1 MTRELIS
8 RFRPARFHGC
18 ICLLT
23 LIYLCGGCGRTPK
36 QLEIK
41 NVCLQAPGSLVKV
54 RGHLALPPQLSSIQR
69 IRRGELRETGLQLL
83 LTSGSENTGDAVM
96 ATFWN
101 GQLGENT
108 IQPLPAAGYSANDL
122 QIFSRD
128 GKKAGNG
135 EAVIVEGKTVSTN
148 GGCYIDVEKVEVP

>member
-1 MTRELIS
+1 MISELIS
-8 RFRPARFHGC
+8 RCQRSFSAVVKSIF
-18 ICLLT
+18 LL
-23 LIYLCGGCGRTPK
+23 IVMNFGCGLSAR
-36 QLEIK
+36 QVEIK
-41 NVCLQAPGSLVKV
+41 EACLQAPGSLVKV